1 MELLKGKP
9 VADRIKAEIKEKVS
23 ACGEKGIV
31 PKLAILRVGSHA
43 EDIAYEER
51 VLKNCIACDILAE
64 VKECL
69 ADITT
74 EAFLKLLDGY
84 NRDEAVHG
92 ILIFR
97 PLPPGIDQEAVS
109 LAVAVEKDAD
119 CMNPQNLNKLFLG
132 NTKGILPCT
141 PEAVRELLLHYVGD
155 LVGKN
160 IVIVNRSLVLGKP
173 LAMLL
178 LEENATI
185 TICHSKTK
193 DLSEITKKADIVVT
207 GVGRAGFFGKDYFGP
222 HSVVID
228 VGINEKEGGITGDV
242 DMEDVSGLITGI
254 SPVPGGVGA
263 VTSMLLLRNVLS
275 GISEA

>member
-1 MELLKGKP
+1 MELYKGQP
-9 VADRIKAEIKEKVS
+9 VALRLREEIKEKVS
-23 ACGEKGIV
+23 AFKQKGII
-31 PKLAILRVGSHA
+31 PKLAVLRVGTNP
-43 EDIAYEER
+43 EDIAYEQR
-51 VLKNCIACDILAE
+51 VLKNCVICDILAE
-64 VKECL
+64 AKECP

-74 EAFLKLLDGY
+74 EAFLSLLDGY
-84 NRDEAVHG
+84 NRDESVHG

-97 PLPPGIDQEAVS
+97 PLPQSIDQEAVS
-109 LAVAVEKDAD
+109 LAISANKDSD

-132 NTKGILPCT
+132 NVKGVLPCT
-141 PEAVRELLLHYVGD
+141 PEAVRELLLHYVGS

-178 LEENATI
+178 LEENATV

-193 DLSEITKKADIVVT
+193 ELSDITKKADIVVT
-207 GVGRAGFFGKDYFGP
+207 GVGRAAFFGKEYFGP
-222 HSVVID
+222 HSIVID

-242 DMEDVSGLITGI
+242 DLDAVSGLIKGI

-263 VTSMLLLRNVLS
+263 VTSMLLLRNVLF
-275 GISEA
+275 GICEA